1 VLLPLWQI
9 IKAQKKSFGNF
20 VGHNRLRYHDSH
32 ITREFKR
39 KKKVAKSNR
48 KTEKKKEE
56 TSVE

>member
-1 VLLPLWQI
+1 MADN
-9 IKAQKKSFGNF
+9 KSSKKSFGNF

-48 KTEKKKEE
+48 KTEKKKVE